1 MMTYDVDS
9 YFYFIENNL
18 AIYIIKINN
27 TRLLKF
33 WSLYFIRNII
43 DFFYLNNMDNLI
55 TLSRRNS
62 PLWKFWWLPQLLTIF
77 IRNLIPLVKFGN
89 LAYSYFYFIQI
100 MWVN

>member
-1 MMTYDVDS
+1 MLICFSLNLIPWDGMMTYDVDS

-43 DFFYLNNMDNLI
+43 DFFL
-55 TLSRRNS
+55 
-62 PLWKFWWLPQLLTIF
+62 FE
-77 IRNLIPLVKFGN
+77 
-89 LAYSYFYFIQI
+89 
-100 MWVN
+100 